1 MKKKIFLPVLI
12 LLMVAGSC
20 HFGGNREKGNGNII
34 SEERTVSNFRDL
46 EVHGAFDVY
55 LSQGDLKPVR
65 IETDENL
72 VPYVEIIQE
81 GDKLVL
87 RNRDNYNLDP
97 SKKLIVHV
105 MAPVYENIE
114 VSGASN
120 VIGQNK
126 INNDED
132 LDLDISGAGDIKL
145 EVDAPDIDIKIS
157 GSGKAI
163 LEGETRKLDLKISG
177 AGSARCFKL
186 LSEITS
192 VDISGAGN
200 AEVFASD
207 QLDAHVSGAGNV
219 KYKGGAKKI
228 KQEVSGAGTVKAVD

>member
-1 MKKKIFLPVLI
+1 MIKKILLPVVI
-12 LLMVAGSC
+12 ILMVAGSC
-20 HFGGNREKGNGNII
+20 HFGRDNEEGNGNII
-34 SEERTVSNFRDL
+34 REDRTVSNFREL

-55 LSQGDLKPVR
+55 LSQGDLQPVR

-72 VPYVEIIQE
+72 IPYVETIQE
-81 GDKLVL
+81 GDKLVI
-87 RNRDNYNLDP
+87 RNKDGYSLDP

-105 MAPVYENIE
+105 MAPVYESIE

-120 VIGQNK
+120 VLGQNK

-145 EVDAPDIDIKIS
+145 EVDAPNIDIKIS

-163 LEGETRKLDLKISG
+163 LEGETRKLDLKLSG

-186 LSEITS
+186 LSEITK

-207 QLDAHVSGAGNV
+207 QLEANVSGAGSV
-219 KYKGGAKKI
+219 KYKGGAKKV
-228 KQEVSGAGTVKAVD
+228 KQDVSGAGTVKLVD